1 MYSIKPQRLG
11 LDRVEIATKITIVFT
26 QVKMI

>member
-1 MYSIKPQRLG
+1 MYGIKPQRLG
-11 LDRVEIATKITIVFT
+11 LDRVEIATKIAIVLK